1 MKGNVLGFDPDSN
14 TGAISGHD
22 GLRYDF
28 VSLEW
33 RGPNRP
39 SRGATVDFIPDGQR
53 ATQIFPLAGGQNVA
67 ESDTAN
73 TVYILYLVNLLL
85 PPVTGIVGVIMAY
98 VNRAEAPEWVQ
109 THYTFQIRTF
119 WIGLLYGLIGM
130 ITAIIIVG
138 LFWLMF
144 VLVWWIIRCAKGMQ
158 AISHGAPYDRPET
171 WLW

>member
-22 GLRYDF
+22 GIRYDF

-33 RGPNRP
+33 RGPSRP
-39 SRGATVDFIPDGQR
+39 LRGVTVDFVPDGRR
-53 ATQIFPLAGGQNVA
+53 ATQIFPLADRHDPA
-67 ESDTAN
+67 EADNAN
-73 TVYILYLVNLLL
+73 LVYILYLVSLL
-85 PPVTGIVGVIMAY
+85 VGITGIVGLIMAY

-119 WIGLLYGLIGM
+119 WIGLLYGVIGLIS
-130 ITAIIIVG
+130 AIIVVG
-138 LFWLMF
+138 FFWLMF

-158 AISHGAPYDRPET
+158 AISRGAPYDRPGT